1 MYTPLIT
8 QSHTDVHLSVFT
20 EQWFF
25 AFQLLFGLNVSALC
39 LNNVCTEKDFFSTL
53 ILQVPA
59 EGLFYP
65 SLLAPEEYSA
75 LMRPWYHVDH
85 EDVADDSLQEAN
97 KRNEAMEPGFVNGN
111 LNGAYVSAGN
121 AEGFPANSEDNM
133 RDRVEELSIGLQQ
146 CIVNSILS
154 IGPLKTCDPRIRIS
168 NQIVVYQLLHM
179 AALLHTIRA
188 CRLRLK
194 VGLQ

>member
-1 MYTPLIT
+1 
-8 QSHTDVHLSVFT
+8 
-20 EQWFF
+20 
-25 AFQLLFGLNVSALC
+25 
-39 LNNVCTEKDFFSTL
+39 
-53 ILQVPA
+53 
-59 EGLFYP
+59 
-65 SLLAPEEYSA
+65 
-75 LMRPWYHVDH
+75 VDH

-97 KRNEAMEPGFVNGN
+97 KRNEAMEPGSVNGN
-111 LNGAYVSAGN
+111 LNGAYVLAGN

-168 NQIVVYQLLHM
+168 NQIVVYQFLHM
-179 AALLHTIRA
+179 AALVHTIRA

-194 VGLQ
+194 VGLHEMTLMTVELSLTRSLIVPTGRMDLQKKLFASIQLVGFFTPCSIQTMNWESFKYFPVI